1 MNIGRIFSLLLLSA
15 ILTAPAWAEAQKGQ
29 PIKTTGTIKRQGI
42 EGGFWGIVGDDGQNY
57 DPQNLAPEFQKE
69 GLRVSFEAETRP
81 DAASFHMW
89 GTIVEIKSMKN
100 LGSAASPLDTLK
112 PVSGAV
118 KADLHE
124 TQLAVKKVLEARADA
139 LREMISQG
147 ESLVTMRTTSHAL
160 ERDALLA
167 SFTSRTKPEDS
178 GYRNGTYELSINLTE
193 KGKRKTLVEVRAVI
207 MAYGTENKAM
217 AKPDS
222 WDPVASNGKI
232 EKEVLKAIQEEAK
245 KRK

>member
-1 MNIGRIFSLLLLSA
+1 LLLGLF
-15 ILTAPAWAEAQKGQ
+15 TPAWADAQKGQ
-29 PIKTTGTIKRQGI
+29 PIKTTGTVKHQGL

-69 GLRVSFEAETRP
+69 DLRVSFEAETKP

-89 GTIVEIKSMKN
+89 GTIIEIKSMKK

-112 PVSGAV
+112 PVSGTV
-118 KADLHE
+118 KADQHD
-124 TQLAVKKVLEARADA
+124 TQLVVKKVLEAPADA
-139 LREMISQG
+139 HQVGMAQRMSQVIM
-147 ESLVTMRTTSHAL
+147 STTPHAL

-167 SFTSRTKPEDS
+167 SITSRTKPEDS
-178 GYRNGTYELSINLTE
+178 GYRNGTYELSIYLTE
-193 KGKRKTLVEVRAVI
+193 QGKKKTRVEIRAHI
-207 MAYGTENKAM
+207 MAFGTENQAM

-222 WDPVASNGKI
+222 WDPVLSNGKI

-245 KRK
+245 KKK

>member
-1 MNIGRIFSLLLLSA
+1 MKHALA
-15 ILTAPAWAEAQKGQ
+15 ILLFLGLFTPAWADAQKGQ
-29 PIKTTGTIKRQGI
+29 PIKTTGTIKHQGL

-57 DPQNLAPEFQKE
+57 DPASLAPEFQKE
-69 GLRVSFEAETRP
+69 GLRVSFEAVPATNQM
-81 DAASFHMW
+81 SIHMW
-89 GTIVEIKSMKN
+89 GTIVEIKSIQK

-118 KADLHE
+118 KADLHD
-124 TQLAVKKVLEARADA
+124 TQLAVKKVLEARVDA
-139 LREMISQG
+139 LQETISEG
-147 ESLVTMRTTSHAL
+147 ENLVTMRTTPHAL

-178 GYRNGTYELSINLTE
+178 GYRNGTYELAIILTE
-193 KGKRKTLVEVRAVI
+193 KGKKKTLVEVRAVI

-217 AKPDS
+217 AKPDT

-232 EKEVLKAIQEEAK
+232 EREVLKAIQEEVK

>member
-1 MNIGRIFSLLLLSA
+1 MKTRHALFLLLLLPGLFTS
-15 ILTAPAWAEAQKGQ
+15 AWADAQKGQ
-29 PIKTTGTIKRQGI
+29 PIKTTGTIKHQGL

-57 DPQNLAPEFQKE
+57 DPQNLSPEFQKE
-69 GLRVSFEAETRP
+69 GLRVSFEAETKP

-89 GTIVEIKSMKN
+89 GTIIEIKSMKK
-100 LGSAASPLDTLK
+100 LGRTANPLDTLK

-118 KADLHE
+118 KADLHD

-139 LREMISQG
+139 LQEMISQG
-147 ESLVTMRTTSHAL
+147 ESLVTMTTTSHAL

-178 GYRNGTYELSINLTE
+178 GYRNGTYELSITLTG

-207 MAYGTENKAM
+207 MAFGTENKAM

-222 WDPVASNGKI
+222 WDPVPSNGKI
-232 EKEVLKAIQEEAK
+232 EKEVLKAILSEAK
-245 KRK
+245 KRN

>member
-1 MNIGRIFSLLLLSA
+1 MKHVLA
-15 ILTAPAWAEAQKGQ
+15 ILLFLGLFTPAWADAQKGQ
-29 PIKTTGTIKRQGI
+29 PIKTSGTIKHQGL

-57 DPQNLAPEFQKE
+57 DPQNLAAEFQKE
-69 GLRVSFEAETRP
+69 DLRVSFEAETKP

-89 GTIVEIKSMKN
+89 GTIVEIKSIKK

-112 PVSGAV
+112 PVSGTV
-118 KADLHE
+118 KADLHD
-124 TQLAVKKVLEARADA
+124 TQLAVKKVLEARTDA

-147 ESLVTMRTTSHAL
+147 ESLVTMTTTPHAL
-160 ERDALLA
+160 EKDALLA

-193 KGKRKTLVEVRAVI
+193 KGKRKTLVEVRALI

-217 AKPDS
+217 AKPDT
-222 WDPVASNGKI
+222 WDPVLSNGKI
-232 EKEVLKAIQEEAK
+232 EKEILKAIQEEAK

>member
-15 ILTAPAWAEAQKGQ
+15 ILTAPAWAEARKGQ

-89 GTIVEIKSMKN
+89 GTIVEIKSIKN

-118 KADLHE
+118 KADLHD
-124 TQLAVKKVLEARADA
+124 TQIAVKKALEARADA
-139 LREMISQG
+139 LQETISEG
-147 ESLVTMRTTSHAL
+147 ERLVTLTTTPHAL
-160 ERDALLA
+160 ERDALLV
-167 SFTSRTKPEDS
+167 SFTSRSKPEDS
-178 GYRNGTYELSINLTE
+178 GYRNGTYELSITLTG
-193 KGKRKTLVEVRAVI
+193 KGKRKTLVEVRAKI
-207 MAYGTENKAM
+207 MAFGTENKAM
-217 AKPDS
+217 AKPDT

-245 KRK
+245 KKK

>member
-57 DPQNLAPEFQKE
+57 DPANLAPEFQKE
-69 GLRVSFEAETRP
+69 GLRVSFEAVPATNQM
-81 DAASFHMW
+81 SIHMW
-89 GTIVEIKSMKN
+89 GAIIEIKSIKK

-118 KADLHE
+118 KADLHD
-124 TQLAVKKVLEARADA
+124 TQLAVKKALEARADA
-139 LREMISQG
+139 LQETISEG
-147 ESLVTMRTTSHAL
+147 ERLVTLTTTPHAL
-160 ERDALLA
+160 EKDALLA
-167 SFTSRTKPEDS
+167 SFKSQFKPEDS
-178 GYRNGTYELSINLTE
+178 GYQNGTYELAINLTE
-193 KGKRKTLVEVRAVI
+193 QGKKKTLVEVKAKI
-207 MAYGTENKAM
+207 MAFGRAHVAM

-232 EKEVLKAIQEEAK
+232 EKEVLKAILSEAK

>member
-1 MNIGRIFSLLLLSA
+1 MKHVLTILLFFGLF
-15 ILTAPAWAEAQKGQ
+15 TPAWADAQKGQ
-29 PIKTTGTIKRQGI
+29 PIKTTGTIKHQGL

-69 GLRVSFEAETRP
+69 GLRVSIEAETKP

-89 GTIVEIKSMKN
+89 GTIVVIKSIQK
-100 LGSAASPLDTLK
+100 LGSAASPLDTPK

-118 KADLHE
+118 KADLHD
-124 TQLAVKKVLEARADA
+124 TQLAVKKALEVRADA
-139 LREMISQG
+139 LQEMISQG
-147 ESLVTMRTTSHAL
+147 ESLVTIRTTPHAL

-167 SFTSRTKPEDS
+167 SITSRTKPEDS

-217 AKPDS
+217 AKPDT
-222 WDPVASNGKI
+222 WDPVPSNGKI
-232 EKEVLKAIQEEAK
+232 EKEVLKAILSSAK
-245 KRK
+245 KSN